1 MHIFF
6 WPRISVYP
14 WLFLYDFEALTGF
27 WGCTSSSASQ
37 RIFRR
42 STVSRLRFEFAQD
55 SYALHIYCYFWQINV
70 KWNVDVWQLLE
81 ATAKIYIRTS
91 MSIVCKRQPS
101 GQQWLKWLAQAGK
114 GLYFSLFEV
123 SRWFAK
129 RPWKTRIGFPK
140 LHLVD
145 SLWPKKRTSCWSGTL
160 PISSSVTVR
169 KDKDR
174 EAEDGN
180 IFFQLKCS
188 TVTDTQIAD
197 TNLSR
202 RGIVYT
208 RLIFFQ
214 PTAM

>member
-1 MHIFF
+1 
-6 WPRISVYP
+6 
-14 WLFLYDFEALTGF
+14 
-27 WGCTSSSASQ
+27 
-37 RIFRR
+37 
-42 STVSRLRFEFAQD
+42 
-55 SYALHIYCYFWQINV
+55 
-70 KWNVDVWQLLE
+70 
-81 ATAKIYIRTS
+81 
-91 MSIVCKRQPS
+91 
-101 GQQWLKWLAQAGK
+101 
-114 GLYFSLFEV
+114 
-123 SRWFAK
+123 
-129 RPWKTRIGFPK
+129 
-140 LHLVD
+140 
-145 SLWPKKRTSCWSGTL
+145 
-160 PISSSVTVR
+160 VTVR